1 MPTTPGIDT
10 TRLSALESELDAA
23 FENELQLSAIPK
35 GVAREA
41 LLDVT
46 ELLLTGQGKE
56 IDEESGAMS
65 SYFNNLTKSASSVLR
80 QIERFAIDETRQFD
94 PEWDASIR
102 RCISTCSFF
111 AVVEDAFFTCWKGYS
126 SARIS
131 GSEVVFEP
139 LGSQLDARLRFFRTH
154 DGYDKD
160 SDGIF
165 NIDILTSPEIM
176 NGVAESLMATDFK
189 RAGGFEYVM
198 VLPVVQRI
206 AEEFERVLAPQI
218 KGALEIEL
226 GGFTS
231 RDLLRAWCRLLSLA
245 RLHWLARLLTSKV
258 PARPQTSFIVPAL
271 YRQRPFWLSALAGL
285 PEPERLL
292 QVLTFDPADK
302 GGDVCVT
309 PLVKIQDDYFGLI
322 PSSTLRSN
330 VPRNLLVLIASRFST
345 AYSGFSLAREDEAIR
360 EYKSN
365 HADALI
371 DTQIKLPKWNG
382 KQLPDIDLL
391 FANPERTHL
400 VLAELKWQLSASS
413 TREVA
418 TRNDY
423 LKKGSA
429 QLLAIRDF
437 LAANPEYLK
446 NRGLIDKSTDD
457 LKLSFLLLC
466 KGHLGSET
474 VMTAPEILMCD
485 NETFLGALGEGLG
498 AAIDLV
504 RSFDYLPKEGK
515 DFILRDV
522 KVRFGS
528 KTVAWK
534 AMIPPSTTED
544 TESDLIEAFYMDGAR
559 FAVI

>member
-1 MPTTPGIDT
+1 MSATPGNDT
-10 TRLSALESELDAA
+10 ARLRALESDIDAA
-23 FENELQLSAIPK
+23 FENELQLSTIPK
-35 GVAREA
+35 GAAREA
-41 LLDVT
+41 LLEIT

-56 IDEESGAMS
+56 IEEKSGAMS
-65 SYFNNLTKSASSVLR
+65 SYFNNLTKSASSALR
-80 QIERFAIDETRQFD
+80 QIERFAIDKTRQFD
-94 PEWDASIR
+94 PEWDACIR

-139 LGSQLDARLRFFRTH
+139 LGSELDARLRFFRTH

-160 SDGIF
+160 SDGTF
-165 NIDILTSPEIM
+165 NTDILTSPEIM
-176 NGVAESLMATDFK
+176 NGIAESLMATDFK
-189 RAGGFEYVM
+189 RVGGFEYVM
-198 VLPVVQRI
+198 ALPVVQQI
-206 AEEFERVLAPQI
+206 AEEFERVLASRL

-226 GGFTS
+226 AGFTS

-245 RLHWLARLLTSKV
+245 RLHSLARLLTSKV
-258 PARPQTSFIVPAL
+258 PERPETSFIFPAL
-271 YRQRPFWLSALAGL
+271 YRKRPFWLNALAGL

-292 QVLTFDPADK
+292 LALTFDPADK

-309 PLVKIQDDYFGLI
+309 PLVKIQEDYFGLI

-330 VPRNLLVLIASRFST
+330 VPRNLLVLIASRFSA

-360 EYKSN
+360 EYKS
-365 HADALI
+365 HVAVLI

-382 KQLPDIDLL
+382 RQLPDIDLL

-400 VLAELKWQLSASS
+400 VIAELKWQLSASS

-446 NRGLIDKSTDD
+446 NRGLMDKSTDD
-457 LKLSFLLLC
+457 LKLSLLLLC

-485 NETFLGALGEGLG
+485 NETFLAALREGLD
-498 AAIDLV
+498 AAINLV
-504 RSFDYLPKEGK
+504 RSFAYLPQEGK

-522 KVRFGS
+522 KVRFGG